1 MYAVNSTQ
9 SESIASPIHL
19 DFKNGKRNQLVISF
33 PTRKSS
39 ILKYNFTRSGIKKK
53 INRHF
58 RNPRKSK
65 NIILDRADHAQPV
78 ISSLRRMEYNEVLL

>member
-1 MYAVNSTQ
+1 MYIVNSTQ
-9 SESIASPIHL
+9 SESIAIPIQL
-19 DFKNGKRNQLVISF
+19 EFNKGNCYQLVISF

-39 ILKYNFTRSGIKKK
+39 ILKYNFTKSGIKKK

-65 NIILDRADHAQPV
+65 NIILDRTDYSQPV